1 MATEDN
7 VVVEEGAEEAPEE
20 EVAEEEVAEEE
31 GEALEDVEGE
41 EEAEVDGEGGD
52 AEAEALAKE
61 EEEKANAAKNAG
73 SDINTESFDEL
84 RLDDTIVQ
92 AANDAWRLFI
102 NTADSREAAGE
113 AIYAALFEGAPSL
126 QSLFTTPRA
135 VQAMKFMNGLASFVN
150 ALDDPAK
157 LKILVETLAFGH
169 LHLDVTVPRVMIFR
183 DAILDLFKV
192 ELVEKFS
199 PSAREGWK
207 KLLNYVGGALIYVK
221 VNYATRINC
230 LLKSWKEANHGDTD
244 KKDEQ
249 AGAQSSSTAE
259 EEHQKKQAELMQK
272 KKKRTTIQMLMGKK
286 SSGQEDGGQTTT
298 TGEKNDKGDDNRV
311 GTQSVPTTYPEM
323 FLFNSAVMGFGT
335 SSWMAEVLACFNNI
349 VTNVA
354 NSARLQEECDVLA
367 LRIARV
373 AKGNINLAEYK
384 SCMLAS
390 LRSLLPKSW
399 DSAHEVAWTWLWENV
414 ERLVLRIHGQPPVWE
429 KALGKILGSFDEES
443 KFELR
448 KEIYARFF
456 NLAPAGQDFFK
467 QSNTYL
473 HFIADK
479 ILDMTL
485 QIYQNPVKMVD
496 DISALGLRHV
506 GYGIPTELFGPFV
519 TACVEVL
526 MGRTSDETTVESF
539 RWSLGLI
546 SKMLVRT
553 ITEGC
558 TIVMKAINNNSQ
570 KAMRKSIACAPR
582 GERADW
588 MLIVQV
594 GTRSISP
601 LAWSLE
607 SGNLEA
613 ATAIIKD
620 LLSFRADRDRYYY
633 GAHELFTR
641 HPDIIKMLCDYA
653 PPLLPILLHGLIW
666 RSRLAENG
674 MRRVNYYVKHLLMD
688 EEGGFNKTLS
698 WICNMRDPKIVCHPI
713 IILLSDLVWSRAAS
727 LTFLYG
733 KLWFVLT
740 LIVFIMS
747 QSVLQ
752 HVGKKDGDE
761 VNHDD
766 VQRAFIFAGRCFIYL
781 CSMTQ
786 LLYSHL
792 RDASR
797 AYKKKNTVSI
807 GFLRLPKYLNK
818 WQDVAGLLLTISLMV
833 MLALEPILW
842 CWQHNNGR
850 LFEERC
856 DERANMRF
864 AYTLF
869 SMFAMFLKYA
879 LLIDLTVNSTR
890 ISAFVLVCVRML
902 SEVALFLGALA
913 FAILTASSA
922 ISVLKQESPAFA
934 GIHQG
939 SLSLFQQ
946 VVGTFSSKAYEELEE
961 EPIVLAAVFVFLIVT
976 IILLLNLLIAQLSC
990 AYSAVYEDMVGY
1002 ARLER
1007 AEIIVEIMPSVPMSR
1022 WSKFT
1027 DSLRLNRKLEF
1038 NEGDT
1043 GPSGG
1048 IQVKEP
1054 ASANPTTVDMIQ
1066 RFGGSTSPEMPWTG
1080 DQDGDGDEDDRFT
1093 RIEKLLEKTLK
1104 RINDSHGG
1112 RKGGAGRQGS
1122 FTGTGSSAQL
1132 SGSASSA
1139 ASGSDRGD

>member
-7 VVVEEGAEEAPEE
+7 EVVEEG
-20 EVAEEEVAEEE
+20 AEEEVAEEE
-31 GEALEDVEGE
+31 GEALEEGEGE
-41 EEAEVDGEGGD
+41 EEAEVEGEGGD

-61 EEEKANAAKNAG
+61 EEEKANAAKNTG

-84 RLDDTIVQ
+84 RLDPSICQ

-199 PSAREGWK
+199 PTAREGWK

-230 LLKSWKEANHGDTD
+230 LLKSWKEANHGDSQ
-244 KKDEQ
+244 KDDA
-249 AGAQSSSTAE
+249 AGAQDSSSGGE
-259 EEHQKKQAELMQK
+259 ETQKKQEVVKKQK
-272 KKKRTTIQMLMGKK
+272 KSKFQKLMGGKK
-286 SSGQEDGGQTTT
+286 SGQGEEGGQQT
-298 TGEKNDKGDDNRV
+298 TGTKDEKGDDNRV
-311 GTQSVPTTYPEM
+311 GSQSVPTTYPEM

-335 SSWMAEVLACFNNI
+335 STWMAEVLACFNNI

-373 AKGNINLAEYK
+373 AKGNVNLPEYK

-570 KAMRKSIACAPR
+570 KAMRRSIACAPR

-620 LLSFRADRDRYYY
+620 LLTFRADRDRYYY

-727 LTFLYG
+727 FTFLYG
-733 KLWFVLT
+733 KLWFVFT
-740 LIVFIMS
+740 LLVFIMS

-752 HVGKKDGDE
+752 HVGKTEDGDAE
-761 VNHDD
+761 HGD
-766 VQRAFIFAGRCFIYL
+766 VQRSFIFAARCFIYL

-792 RDASR
+792 RDAVR
-797 AYKKKNTVSI
+797 AYKKKNVVKVLC
-807 GFLRLPKYLNK
+807 FRLPKYLNK
-818 WQDVAGLLLTISLMV
+818 WQDVAGLFLTISLMV

-856 DERANMRF
+856 PERADMRF

-1027 DSLRLNRKLEF
+1027 ESLRLNRKCEF

-1054 ASANPTTVDMIQ
+1054 ASANPTTVDMIR
-1066 RFGGSTSPEMPWTG
+1066 RFGGSTSPEMPWAG
-1080 DQDGDGDEDDRFT
+1080 EEDGDGDEDDRFD
-1093 RIEKLLEKTLK
+1093 RMEKLIQKTLQ
-1104 RINDSHGG
+1104 RINESSAA
-1112 RKGGAGRQGS
+1112 RKKGGVGAGS
-1122 FTGTGSSAQL
+1122 ATGTGSANMSG
-1132 SGSASSA
+1132 SGSA
-1139 ASGSDRGD
+1139 GSEAGGED